1 MRKIPRWYHP
11 FVPIATGN
19 LASLTLG
26 LGSLRWRE
34 NSSEAKLILGIW
46 SLELM
51 NFYEPKNSTA
61 AIIS

>member
-34 NSSEAKLILGIW
+34 NSTEAKLILGIW

-51 NFYEPKNSTA
+51 NF
-61 AIIS
+61 